1 MGSLTKI
8 IRCTTSYIVHLAG
21 RAEVLA
27 YSFNKANSG
36 LIGKCPEAP
45 NDTIYE
51 KRCAKL
57 QKDHRAKN
65 NY

>member
-1 MGSLTKI
+1 MRLYMGSLTKI

-51 KRCAKL
+51 KR
-57 QKDHRAKN
+57 
-65 NY
+65 